1 MSTYL
6 DACAAVLDVLR
17 SGLAHTLWCLGAW
30 CKRWPALQPE
40 TWSGFRLH
48 PMIAAATQEV
58 VTAVKLKLHMTVL
71 VLNDNAYGVRA
82 RGAALR
88 GGALCVTAAAL
99 RAC

>member
-1 MSTYL
+1 
-6 DACAAVLDVLR
+6 
-17 SGLAHTLWCLGAW
+17 
-30 CKRWPALQPE
+30 
-40 TWSGFRLH
+40 
-48 PMIAAATQEV
+48 MIAAATQEV